1 MGKNIQ
7 KSKYKSLLLNNM
19 LKSAI
24 INEYNNLFS
33 LSIGQ
38 RRVFYAATK

>member
-1 MGKNIQ
+1 MHKKAN
-7 KSKYKSLLLNNM
+7 KKPFLLNNM

-24 INEYNNLFS
+24 ISEYNNLFS